1 MKKIEH
7 TPEPWSVD
15 RTDDYGSYR
24 IHEAAKEQNQ
34 WVDEGYDL
42 SEEEG
47 ERRGAIAEQ
56 HDEGNLLLIEVAP
69 QLLKLVRSI
78 WESRYTDGGE
88 DIGVPANGYT
98 VRLNAEQCDIIR
110 QIITEEEVTAE
121 NAILNDQEFAPGEK
135 VLLVHEGVGFY
146 PDTPCTIIE
155 KMVDKPMTCHV
166 CGNLWPGYGDPDHWK
181 KNPSYHLQFEGGG
194 KGIYPVGRIKKVEG

>member
-47 ERRGAIAEQ
+47 ERPGAIAEQ
-56 HDEGNLLLIEVAP
+56 HDEGNRLLIEVAP

-110 QIITEEEVTAE
+110 QIITKKSPPKTPFSM
-121 NAILNDQEFAPGEK
+121 IRSLLLGKRCCWCTRGWGFIPIPLAPSSRK
-135 VLLVHEGVGFY
+135 WW
-146 PDTPCTIIE
+146 T
-155 KMVDKPMTCHV
+155 
-166 CGNLWPGYGDPDHWK
+166 N
-181 KNPSYHLQFEGGG
+181 
-194 KGIYPVGRIKKVEG
+194 R